1 MATGGSI
8 PLLCLEGVPR
18 LPGEPQDEASLTRE
32 VETKMELHRG
42 KISLWIIL
50 PPYCSQREIV
60 RSLLGSLFLMSSI
73 SLPVWV
79 PQGFWKIEG
88 WFGLVKREFKNSFPF
103 SDPTWDARWRTI
115 WKPQLPAGG
124 TLRGQRDSL
133 VPWLLTRL
141 LHPPGVDWK
150 DWCWSWN
157 SSTLA
162 TWFEELTHLK
172 RPWCWE
178 RFKARGGG
186 DDRGWDGW
194 IASLTQWTQVWVSSG
209 SWWWKGRPGMLQS
222 MGLQRV
228 WHDWATELNWTDWLG
243 PKQYPAFSTKEAS
256 FYSSCLLMWFHLKK
270 SSHC

>member
-1 MATGGSI
+1 
-8 PLLCLEGVPR
+8 
-18 LPGEPQDEASLTRE
+18 
-32 VETKMELHRG
+32 MELHRG

-60 RSLLGSLFLMSSI
+60 RSLLGSLILMSSI

-103 SDPTWDARWRTI
+103 SDPTWDACWRTI

-162 TWFEELTHLK
+162 TWVEELTHLK

-178 RFKARGGG
+178 RFKAEGEG

-194 IASLTQWTQVWVSSG
+194 MASLTQWTWVWVNSG
-209 SWWWKGRPGMLQS
+209 SWWWTLSPGMLLF
-222 MGLQRV
+222 MGSLES
-228 WHDWATELNWTDWLG
+228 DTTEPLNWT
-243 PKQYPAFSTKEAS
+243 E
-256 FYSSCLLMWFHLKK
+256 HLT
-270 SSHC
+270 CYWGLNQI